1 MAAQHSQKIPFLII
15 GGGLAG
21 AKAAEV
27 LRQEGVTGQI
37 VLLSREQERPYHRPP
52 LSKDF
57 LRAETK
63 REDVYVHPTDWAQ
76 QHDVEVRLGTSV
88 QHVDVAARTVLLSDG
103 TVLGFE
109 RLLLAT
115 GASPRPLP
123 VPGAD
128 LDGVLLLRTLQD
140 SERIRQAASGKRR
153 AVIIGGGFI
162 GAEVAAS
169 LRQMGLETALVGRE
183 SVLWEHLFGSRLAPV
198 FQRTL
203 AAHGVEIINGDQATR
218 LEGRGRV
225 ERVLTK
231 GGRTLECELVVTG
244 VGVTPNTDLAEGTPL
259 LVDNGIV
266 TDEFLQTNRPGIYA
280 AGDVARFY
288 SPLYG
293 RRLRVEH
300 WDVAQQHGEI
310 AGRNMARDAAGT
322 GAQRV
327 AFDQPPYFFSDLF
340 DLAMEYLGNNEGADD
355 IVTRGDPAGSALTGF
370 YLKQGRLIAALFVNR
385 NPDVEPTR
393 TLLQR
398 RLTVDERLRRE
409 LADPGVDLHAL
420 VP

>member
-1 MAAQHSQKIPFLII
+1 MTAQRSQNIPFLII

-21 AKAAEV
+21 AKAAEAI
-27 LRQEGVTGQI
+27 RQEGAKGRI
-37 VLLSREQERPYHRPP
+37 ILLSREQERPYHRPP

-63 REDVYVHPTDWAQ
+63 RDDVFVHPADWAQ
-76 QHDVEVRLGTSV
+76 QHDVELRLGVGV
-88 QHVDVAARTVLLSDG
+88 QQLEVAGRNVRLSDG
-103 TVLGFE
+103 TALGFD

-128 LDGVLLLRTLQD
+128 LEGVLLLRTLQD
-140 SERIRQAASGKRR
+140 SERIRQAATGKRR

-203 AAHGVEIINGDQATR
+203 TAHGVEIINADQATH
-218 LEGRGRV
+218 LEGQGRV

-231 GGRTLECELVVTG
+231 GGRTLECELVVAG
-244 VGVTPNTDLAEGTPL
+244 VGVTPETGLAEGTPL

-266 TDEFLQTNRPGIYA
+266 TDEFLQTNQPGIYA

-288 SPLYG
+288 SPLYA

-310 AGRNMARDAAGT
+310 AGKNMAREAAGK
-322 GAQRV
+322 GGQRL

-340 DLAMEYLGNNEGADD
+340 DLSMEYLGNNEGSDD
-355 IVTRGDPAGSALTGF
+355 IVTRGDPTGRDFSGF
-370 YLKQGRLIAALFVNR
+370 YLKEGRLIAALFVNR

-393 TLLQR
+393 TLIQR
-398 RLTVDERLRRE
+398 RLTVDGRVRRQ
-409 LADPGVDLHAL
+409 LADPAVELQSLAG
-420 VP
+420 